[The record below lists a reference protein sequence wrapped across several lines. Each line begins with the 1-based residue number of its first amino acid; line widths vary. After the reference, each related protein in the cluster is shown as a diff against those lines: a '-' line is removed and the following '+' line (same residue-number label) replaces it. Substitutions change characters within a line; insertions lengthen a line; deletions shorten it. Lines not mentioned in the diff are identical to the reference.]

1 MRRASAVVLSVLVVL
16 AGFAPAA
23 AAAPGDVAP
32 ADAAVDAGPV
42 EATTAQTTGD
52 GSAPPDPESDRLG
65 WENGY
70 WHNESIDVDQS
81 DGLSE
86 AELNATVSR
95 AMARVEV
102 IRGVEFDMAP
112 PVEIV
117 SREEFATSGNRTYS
131 EAFRTFDDT
140 KFEALFMIGE
150 STDSI
155 EVQDANRGATVGGY
169 YSPSADSIVLVAENR
184 SDLQV
189 DELTLGH
196 ELVHAIQD
204 QEFDLT
210 TYSSRTRD
218 GANANS
224 GLIEGDANYVQYRY
238 EQRCGEGGSWNG
250 TCLSPE
256 ASGDGG
262 GGSGPANM
270 GVYFLNYQ
278 PYSDGP
284 SFIASIYRT
293 GGWDAVN
300 DLYDAP
306 PESAEQVIHPE
317 RYGTDPPTE
326 VELTDQQAENW
337 ERVRPESRLD
347 YAQVGQAGVASMFA
361 YPLYTNRAGTQ
372 RYAETVVGPNTWLNY
387 TDSQQLS
394 RLDPLNYGFDAVA
407 GWDGDRMHFYRN
419 ADNQTAYVWRLV
431 WDSPQDAMEFREAYA
446 QLLRYWGAE
455 RVGERTYRIPESS
468 DSPFADAFHVTVDG
482 DTVTIVNAPTTDALT
497 EIRSSSNPD
506 VATPEST
513 ATPGA
518 TSPDGTP
525 GSTATPG
532 ATGPDSTTSTDSP
545 GFSAVTGLIALLAA
559 VLLAGRRR

>member
-1 MRRASAVVLSVLVVL
+1 MFLTVVVVL
-16 AGFAPAA
+16 AGLAPAA
-23 AAAPGDVAP
+23 AAAPGET
-32 ADAAVDAGPV
+32 AVDAGPV
-42 EATTAQTTGD
+42 EATTVQTD
-52 GSAPPDPESDRLG
+52 NESAPADPESDRLG

-70 WHNESIDVDQS
+70 WHNESVDVNQS
-81 DGLSE
+81 DGLTQ

-102 IRGVEFDMAP
+102 IRGLEFDMAP

-117 SREEFATSGNRTYS
+117 SREEFASSGNGSYS
-131 EAFRTFDDT
+131 ESFRTFDDT

-150 STDSI
+150 SEGSI

-169 YSPSADSIVLVAENR
+169 YSPAADSIVLVADNQSE
-184 SDLQV
+184 LQV
-189 DELTLGH
+189 EELTLGH

-210 TYSSRTRD
+210 TYTSETRD

-256 ASGDGG
+256 ASGGG
-262 GGSGPANM
+262 GGGGPPNW

-284 SFIASIYRT
+284 AFIASTYHQ
-293 GGWDAVN
+293 GGWAAVN

-306 PESAEQVIHPE
+306 PESAEQVIHPD

-326 VELTDQQAENW
+326 VELTDQHGDGW

-347 YAQVGQAGVASMFA
+347 HAEVGQAGVASMFA
-361 YPLYTNRAGTQ
+361 YPLYTDRPGIQ
-372 RYAETVVGPNTWLNY
+372 RYAQSVVGPNTFFNY

-394 RLDPLNYGFDAVA
+394 RLDPLNYGFDAAA

-419 ADNQTAYVWRLV
+419 AGNETGYVWRLV

-446 QLLRYWGAE
+446 ELLRYWGAE

-468 DSPFADAFHVTVDG
+468 SSPFADAFHVTVEG
-482 DTVTIVNAPTTDALT
+482 DTVTVVNAPTTDSLT
-497 EIRSSSNPD
+497 AIRSSAEPQ
-506 VATPEST
+506 VATPT
-513 ATPGA
+513 ATPE
-518 TSPDGTP
+518 P
-525 GSTATPG
+525 TATP
-532 ATGPDSTTSTDSP
+532 ATADPEPATPRETTTTDSP
-545 GFSAVTGLIALLAA
+545 GFSAVAALLSLLAA
-559 VLLAGRRR
+559 ALLSGRRR